1 VPRPESEKVLP
12 DSGTSCQSLRAACAR
27 AETAPTGLAKTGA
40 WLATASDVY
49 AADIG
54 LLQTGPAGARIGIRE
69 VTTPDVCGRRA
80 QAPSAFRISAV
91 AVVIS
96 GGGIDPVNSSG
107 STLAIGHLQPPGMT

>member
-1 VPRPESEKVLP
+1 VPRPASEKVLP

-54 LLQTGPAGARIGIRE
+54 LLHTGPAGGRIGIRKG
-69 VTTPDVCGRRA
+69 TTSDIRGRRA
-80 QAPSAFRISAV
+80 QAPGTFRVSAV
-91 AVVIS
+91 AVVVS
-96 GGGIDPVNSSG
+96 GGRVDPVSSSG

>member
-1 VPRPESEKVLP
+1 M
-12 DSGTSCQSLRAACAR
+12 SCQSLRTACAR
-27 AETAPTGLAKTGA
+27 TETDPTSIAKAGARFATAP
-40 WLATASDVY
+40 DVY

-54 LLQTGPAGARIGIRE
+54 LLHTGTAGARIGIRE
-69 VTTPDVCGRRA
+69 VSTPDVCGRCA

-96 GGGIDPVNSSG
+96 GGCIDPVNSSG